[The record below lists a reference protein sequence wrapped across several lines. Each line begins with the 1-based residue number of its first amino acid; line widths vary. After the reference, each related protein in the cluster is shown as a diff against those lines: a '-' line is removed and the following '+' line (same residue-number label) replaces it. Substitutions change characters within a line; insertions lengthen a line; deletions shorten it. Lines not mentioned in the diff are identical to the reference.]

1 MGLEEGATDKQPL
14 KKAGELGRWQE
25 SMEFKDLHTQSMNGA
40 QDAREGKI
48 SQEAR
53 SGPGNKKACRLREPG
68 RSPEGDGFLMT
79 HQISALAALR
89 MMIKVGKAGSK
100 RQAGIVAVI
109 KEETMV
115 TERSRSSGNGEMYLG
130 LRAAKVISDIAWG
143 LTVCGGGGKC
153 GVQRDAGEFL

>member
-1 MGLEEGATDKQPL
+1 
-14 KKAGELGRWQE
+14 
-25 SMEFKDLHTQSMNGA
+25 
-40 QDAREGKI
+40 
-48 SQEAR
+48 
-53 SGPGNKKACRLREPG
+53 
-68 RSPEGDGFLMT
+68 MT

-130 LRAAKVISDIAWG
+130 LRVAKVISDIAWG
-143 LTVCGGGGKC
+143 LAVCGGGGKC